1 MFMLIP
7 LQRFMTIFFS
17 VLEPSTLFNIIL
29 DLLKKICSLWN
40 MENMQTFGIIFYS
53 KTNEEFCYGI

>member
-1 MFMLIP
+1 MFLLIP
-7 LQRFMTIFFS
+7 LQRFMTIFS
-17 VLEPSTLFNIIL
+17 VLEPSKQFNIIL

-40 MENMQTFGIIFYS
+40 MENMQTFGIIFHS